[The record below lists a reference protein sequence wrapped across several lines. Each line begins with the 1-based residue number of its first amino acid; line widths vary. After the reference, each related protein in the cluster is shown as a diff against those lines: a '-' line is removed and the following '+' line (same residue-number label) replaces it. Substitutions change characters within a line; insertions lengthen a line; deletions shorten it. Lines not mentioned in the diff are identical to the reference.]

1 MTPLFKIALF
11 FLITLPIAAQAKLYV
26 VTTTTDLRAIAS
38 EVGQEF
44 VTVDSIAKGTQDPH
58 YIEAKPS
65 FMTKANRADLLISIG
80 LDLEI
85 GWLPNI
91 IQGARN
97 PKILRG
103 EKGNLE
109 VGPLVEPLE
118 VPTGKIS
125 RAQGDVHPDGNPHVT
140 LDPFRAGQIA
150 LFIAER
156 LGELD
161 AEHRDVFVKN
171 ARTMQTRLQE
181 RSKTWQSR
189 IDQCGIK
196 KIVTYHKTLSY
207 FLNRFHLENSAI
219 LEPKPGIPPTSGHI
233 LEVIKIIKEQMIP
246 LILVENY
253 FDPTVT
259 EKIKNNVP
267 TIRSATVVVAI
278 DGGLNISTMDDLY
291 ENLIKIVSESKGK

>member
-1 MTPLFKIALF
+1 MGPFFKIFLF
-11 FLITLPIAAQAKLYV
+11 FIFTLAACGQAQAKLYV
-26 VTTTTDLRAIAS
+26 VTTTTDLRALVS
-38 EVGQEF
+38 EIGQEF

-65 FMTKANRADLLISIG
+65 FMTKVNRADLLISIG

-97 PKILRG
+97 PKVL
-103 EKGNLE
+103 KGQKGYLE

-140 LDPFRAGQIA
+140 LDPIRVGQIA

-156 LGELD
+156 LGQLD
-161 AEHRDVFVKN
+161 LEHQEIFIKN
-171 ARTMQTRLQE
+171 AKIMQTRLQD
-181 RSKTWQSR
+181 KVKIWQAT
-189 IDQCGIK
+189 IDQSGVK

-207 FLNRFHLENSAI
+207 FLNRFNLENSAI

-233 LEVIKIIKEQMIP
+233 IEIIQQIKEQKIP

-259 EKIKNNVP
+259 EKIKNRVP
-267 TIRSATVVVAI
+267 TVRSATVMVAV
-278 DGGLNISTMDDLY
+278 DGGPNVSTLDALFEHLVDTI
-291 ENLIKIVSESKGK
+291 NGR

>member
-1 MTPLFKIALF
+1 
-11 FLITLPIAAQAKLYV
+11 
-26 VTTTTDLRAIAS
+26 
-38 EVGQEF
+38 
-44 VTVDSIAKGTQDPH
+44 
-58 YIEAKPS
+58 EAKPS

-207 FLNRFHLENSAI
+207 F
-219 LEPKPGIPPTSGHI
+219 
-233 LEVIKIIKEQMIP
+233 
-246 LILVENY
+246 
-253 FDPTVT
+253 
-259 EKIKNNVP
+259 
-267 TIRSATVVVAI
+267 
-278 DGGLNISTMDDLY
+278 
-291 ENLIKIVSESKGK
+291 